1 MTIEDYAKILNAQK
15 LDTSITDICGSTA
28 KQMGFINL
36 FVCEI
41 PEVLHTKVDGD
52 ARCKCSGVIN
62 GSVPVWE
69 TRAKHENEGIYLV
82 KGKLIKPND
91 YCSFSDCPFYE
102 ATKNQIDRIRLH
114 YSSYC
119 EAWRFETEIPH
130 ATFNVYHAGWGY
142 SEDDI
147 FCKGIIIDTKN
158 LKPNS
163 I

>member
-15 LDTSITDICGSTA
+15 FDTSITDIYSSMA
-28 KQMGFINL
+28 KQMGFVIL

-41 PEVLHTKVDGD
+41 PEDLYGKLNGD
-52 ARCKCSGVIN
+52 ARCKCNGVIDGN
-62 GSVPVWE
+62 VPVWE
-69 TRAKHENEGIYLV
+69 TQAKHENEGVYFI
-82 KGKLIKPND
+82 KGKLIKSDD

-102 ATKNQIDRIRLH
+102 AAKNQIDRIRLH
-114 YSSYC
+114 YSSMD
-119 EAWRFETEIPH
+119 EAWHFETEIPH
-130 ATFNVYHAGWGY
+130 ETFNIYHAGWGY

-147 FCKGIIIDTKN
+147 FCKGIVIDTQN